1 MATKRKTA
9 QPWWRKR
16 RMQRRLTVLG
26 ALALVVGVFAWLVV
40 RGAGGG
46 GGSSGEFLR
55 ETAPAFTLP
64 TVAGEQVSLS
74 DHVGRHNTLLYFSEG
89 IGCDPCFDQIVD
101 LEEDWI
107 RFAALDVQLVS
118 VMVDPMEKLKAEID
132 SRGITGIVAAD
143 EDKSVSWEYEAMEA
157 SMHPGVKPGHTFVL
171 VNKAGEMIWRWDWMG
186 HGKPMYVEVDD
197 LYKDVSTWLQ
207 KAGT

>member
-1 MATKRKTA
+1 MTTKRKNA

-16 RMQRRLTVLG
+16 RVQRRLAILG
-26 ALALVVGVFAWLVV
+26 ALALIVGVFAWLVV
-40 RGAGGG
+40 RGEG
-46 GGSSGEFLR
+46 GGSGSGEFLR
-55 ETAPAFTLP
+55 EPAPPFTLP
-64 TVAGEQVSLS
+64 TVAEGQVSLS

-89 IGCDPCFDQIVD
+89 IGCAPCFDQIVD
-101 LEEDWI
+101 LEADWD
-107 RFAALDVQLVS
+107 RFAALNVEMVS
-118 VMVDPMEKLKAEID
+118 VMIDPMEELKAEIAN
-132 SRGITGIVAAD
+132 RGIRGIVAAD

-171 VNKAGEMIWRWDWMG
+171 VNKAGQMIWRWDWIG